1 MRFPPAQPLVGDLS
15 LAKMVMDGRD
25 KTLWV
30 LNLSSVLRA
39 APAGLWLGA
48 GGAGEHAMG
57 VCGV

>member
-1 MRFPPAQPLVGDLS
+1 
-15 LAKMVMDGRD
+15 MVMDGRD

-30 LNLSSVLRA
+30 LDLSSVLHA